1 MNLPSHHAISRNN
14 VAVAQIKAGQ
24 YRSSISGLTAAIHSF
39 KHLITST
46 ETGITNGPNTI
57 VIDDFINEISLFTDT
72 DDAESQYL
80 YDDPIRIPEVPCA
93 DGCSNNAIG
102 STYLECSMISSV
114 VVFNLALAH
123 HLEADR
129 LQKLHHEEGQSD
141 KSTSDEE
148 PTSDEEIY
156 AGFRKAQQLY
166 EIVLNMHRDVQGKKC
181 ACDRGANVVFALA
194 IVNNLGLI
202 HRELHNNDASR
213 KCFQHILST
222 LMCLTDAG
230 YGDRLSSKLHPFFVN
245 VTPLISKTRVAS
257 AG

>member
-1 MNLPSHHAISRNN
+1 MKLPSHHAISRNN
-14 VAVAQIKAGQ
+14 VAVAQIQAGQ
-24 YRSSISGLTAAIHSF
+24 YRSSISELTAAIHSF

-46 ETGITNGPNTI
+46 ETGISNGPNTI

-80 YDDPIRIPEVPCA
+80 YDDPILIPEVQC
-93 DGCSNNAIG
+93 DDCNNNTIG
-102 STYLECSMISSV
+102 STYLECSMISSI

-123 HLEADR
+123 HLEANR
-129 LQKLHHEEGQSD
+129 LQKLHHEEQSNM
-141 KSTSDEE
+141 SSSDEE
-148 PTSDEEIY
+148 TTSNEEIY

-166 EIVLNMHRDVQGKKC
+166 EIVLNMHRDVQGKNC
-181 ACDRGANVVFALA
+181 RCDRGGNVVFALA

-230 YGDRLSSKLHPFFVN
+230 YGDRLFSKLHPFFVN
-245 VTPLISKTRVAS
+245 VTPLISNTRVAS